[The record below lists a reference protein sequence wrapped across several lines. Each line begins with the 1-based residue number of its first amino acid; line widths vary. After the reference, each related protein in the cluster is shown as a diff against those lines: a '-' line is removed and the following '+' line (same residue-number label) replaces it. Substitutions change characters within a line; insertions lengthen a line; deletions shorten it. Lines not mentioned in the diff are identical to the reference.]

1 MVKSNESIVT
11 PAKSSTGDRIGS
23 FARDEGSGSGSGDRS
38 SGGRSRRPVPDSPPQ
53 WTESMARKRRH
64 SEVET
69 ADDQGGEQQPG
80 NDAEADTDAGVATPA
95 AKHARRSLYGTVT
108 NLMGRAVGLF
118 TPGRAQPPADGG
130 PSPTGGDAAP
140 EVAVRDEVTTT
151 SNLGSRG
158 EEGLNSHEREESL
171 PLTTVTT
178 GGTNHA
184 PEDAS
189 FGLAGESTEKNDGD
203 RETVPQ
209 PVVAPRG
216 ALRNPASPS
225 PFIPGPLLGQDIVSE
240 LVFPLGTF
248 RTRITKPGARMP
260 SATNVSLASPVSR
273 RVSTEGQGL
282 EFASIRRSTTGE
294 DETDAPVPTPPSPR
308 RGETETETDHSLTP
322 TQQRDLVRAL
332 RFRRGLPPA
341 AAMYIL
347 SKMEGELASRLR
359 DQILRELPLAP
370 SAAQETS
377 VVGSGATP
385 VPAETA
391 TPLCRPIAR
400 RPNAPVDEDL
410 ARVARPVSTLM
421 PPPPPSSTRRASM
434 EAPASTYV
442 IGGSRRLSL
451 AARAGDNVR
460 TPMWCLDDGVDL
472 LSPSRR
478 AQLAEERSARE
489 RSERK

>member
-23 FARDEGSGSGSGDRS
+23 FARDEGSDDWS
-38 SGGRSRRPVPDSPPQ
+38 SGGRSRRPVPDSPQQ
-53 WTESMARKRRH
+53 WTESMARKRHH

-69 ADDQGGEQQPG
+69 VDDQGGEQQPG
-80 NDAEADTDAGVATPA
+80 NDAEADVDAGVATPA

-140 EVAVRDEVTTT
+140 EVAVRDEVSTT

-158 EEGLNSHEREESL
+158 EEALDSHEREESL
-171 PLTTVTT
+171 PLTTATT
-178 GGTNHA
+178 GDTNHA

-189 FGLAGESTEKNDGD
+189 FGLENDGEP
-203 RETVPQ
+203 ETVPQ

-225 PFIPGPLLGQDIVSE
+225 PFIPGPLLGQDTISE
-240 LVFPLGTF
+240 RVFPLGTF
-248 RTRITKPGARMP
+248 RIVKPGARMP
-260 SATNVSLASPVSR
+260 SAANVSLASPVSR

-308 RGETETETDHSLTP
+308 RGETETETDHSLTL

-347 SKMEGELASRLR
+347 SKMEGELASRVR

-377 VVGSGATP
+377 AVDSGATP
-385 VPAETA
+385 VPAEKA
-391 TPLCRPIAR
+391 LPLYTPIAR
-400 RPNAPVDEDL
+400 RPNAPVDEVL
-410 ARVARPVSTLM
+410 ARAARPVSTLM
-421 PPPPPSSTRRASM
+421 LPPPPSSTRRASM
-434 EAPASTYV
+434 EAPISTYG
-442 IGGSRRLSL
+442 IGGSRRLS
-451 AARAGDNVR
+451 GDVR
-460 TPMWCLDDGVDL
+460 TPMGRLDDGVDL
-472 LSPSRR
+472 LPPSRR

-489 RSERK
+489 RSERRWRSVCVMFVNLFWT